1 MRVRVGVRHFVSWP
15 MYLEPRATFGLFESS
30 SILNV
35 IFTLYNVESRA
46 ISRAVVMICIE
57 NAIVAGLKPNVYNVT
72 NVLV

>member
-15 MYLEPRATFGLFESS
+15 MYLEPRATFGLFEPS
-30 SILNV
+30 SIFKV
-35 IFTLYNVESRA
+35 IFRLYTFGSWA

-72 NVLV
+72 NNLA